1 VINPQCLLCQRGV
14 GNEEGLT
21 ATAVAERYGVSRRSV
36 GRHRRHLAE
45 ADLRAASASP
55 LPGDVEFGDI
65 PGYTVTSRGASIL
78 QEDGSWVKVAWKP
91 NAVDPQ
97 EFLQYDDLVDIIS
110 SPLPVPQTWTPRAH
124 TEFLMVSDLQIGKAM
139 QRGGGTEETL
149 ARARQSL
156 ATFVARV
163 QRSQPHTIVIADGGD
178 PIENIFNV
186 KGQIATNDLTP
197 DAQVRTFRRLMAE
210 FIRALAPYAPNVIF
224 LSVPSNHGAV
234 RNGYGSDSQVGTVD
248 ADWGLDI
255 NYSLEEQFVGRRGF
269 EHVRFMRPQPGFKTA
284 VLDVS
289 GTRVAVNHGDDSK
302 GVLKHGEWWQKQ
314 DHGRL
319 PGWDAQILVMS
330 HYHTF
335 NVGHSGNGRW
345 IISASSSDPGS
356 DWFTNVTGEA
366 ARQGM
371 TAFSVEDG
379 QWFDLAIV

>member
-1 VINPQCLLCQRGV
+1 MINSQCLLCQQGV
-14 GNEEGLT
+14 GMEEDMT

-36 GRHRRHLAE
+36 GRHRKHLGAE
-45 ADLRAASASP
+45 DPFLSQHGIPAGAVTSRRLSTQQADGTWQSVSWQPNKPGVVDPLSYDDLADIISNP
-55 LPGDVEFGDI
+55 LPG
-65 PGYTVTSRGASIL
+65 PHL
-78 QEDGSWVKVAWKP
+78 
-91 NAVDPQ
+91 
-97 EFLQYDDLVDIIS
+97 
-110 SPLPVPQTWTPRAH
+110 WTPRAH
-124 TEFLMVSDLQIGKAM
+124 TEVLMVSDLQIGKAM
-139 QRGGGTEETL
+139 QRGGGTPETL
-149 ARARQSL
+149 ERARQSL
-156 ATFVARV
+156 ATFVAKV

-186 KGQIATNDLTP
+186 KGQIHTNDLTP

-210 FIRALAPYAPNVIF
+210 FIRALAPYAPTVIY

-255 NYSLEEQFVGRRGF
+255 NYSLEEQFIGRRGF
-269 EHVRFMRPQPGFKTA
+269 EHVRFVRPEPGYKTA

-289 GTRVAVNHGDDSK
+289 GTRVAFNHGDDSK

-319 PGWDAQILVMS
+319 PGWDADVLVMS

-345 IISASSSDPGS
+345 VIAASSSDPGS
-356 DWFTNVTGEA
+356 DWFTNATGEA

-371 TAFSVEDG
+371 TTFCVEDG